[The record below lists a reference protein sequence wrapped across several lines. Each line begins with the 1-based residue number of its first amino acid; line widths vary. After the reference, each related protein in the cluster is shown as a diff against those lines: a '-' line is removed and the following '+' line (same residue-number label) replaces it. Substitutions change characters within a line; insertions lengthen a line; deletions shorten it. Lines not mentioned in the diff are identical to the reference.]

1 MKRYT
6 DWNWTPLA
14 WHSFLKYVNL
24 PLGFVISLMGIFGSR
39 YGLGEV
45 QPYTLVS
52 MGLTVAAEIGLI
64 RRRWW
69 GPCCLL
75 AGYGIAMVYGFYL
88 ASVGSAIES
97 PFFVSQGSGLI
108 IGGALMLGL
117 NWVYYQKRRALF
129 SPEPVWLEAE
139 RAAAAPERT
148 EYAGVA
154 SAPEVVQVPKAA
166 GGYRAIYRETEPENT
181 APESAGVK
189 MPEAAKEEPEDGVAL
204 LLRLQAEEEE
214 KRAAE
219 ALPVTPPK
227 APKGKG
233 APLWSVAALGAL
245 CVVLAVT
252 AGVMGWQWQKAA
264 GQRDASNK
272 LLLEAAGQLNEK
284 DDKIL
289 ELAEERK
296 ESVKEAANLYL
307 ENKDL
312 QDSLAFWEKNAVVM
326 EYDSN
331 WKPII
336 YHTTN
341 CSVRKTA
348 IRKGSY
354 AIVDYSIKDGFDV
367 YKCVEC
373 RVAEIHD

>member
-24 PLGFVISLMGIFGSR
+24 PLGFVISLVGILGAR

-52 MGLTVAAEIGLI
+52 MGITVAAEIGLI

-75 AGYGIAMVYGFYL
+75 AGHGIAVVCGFYL
-88 ASVGSAIES
+88 ASLGAAVES
-97 PFFVSQGSGLI
+97 SFSVSQGIGLI

-139 RAAAAPERT
+139 RAAAALERT

-154 SAPEVVQVPKAA
+154 SAPEVVQVPKSA

-181 APESAGVK
+181 VPESAGVK
-189 MPEAAKEEPEDGVAL
+189 MSEAAKKEPEDGVAL
-204 LLRLQAEEEE
+204 LLQLQAEEEA

-219 ALPVTPPK
+219 TLPAAPPETPR
-227 APKGKG
+227 GKS
-233 APLWSVAALGAL
+233 APLWSVVALGVLCLAL
-245 CVVLAVT
+245 AIT
-252 AGVMGWQWQKAA
+252 AGAMGWQWQK
-264 GQRDASNK
+264 SNM
-272 LLLEAAGQLNEK
+272 LLQETVAERNEK
-284 DDKIL
+284 DDKISELMEEAKGTSKKYADLRL
-289 ELAEERK
+289 EKK
-296 ESVKEAANLYL
+296 E
-307 ENKDL
+307 L
-312 QDSLAFWEKNAVVM
+312 QDRLAFWEDNALVL

-331 WKPII
+331 WSPLR
-336 YHTTN
+336 YHTED
-341 CSVRKTA
+341 CPLCETA
-348 IRKGSY
+348 VQEGRY
-354 AIVDYSIKDGFDV
+354 AIVDVFIRDSLGVDECPSCRPVWV
-367 YKCVEC
+367 Y
-373 RVAEIHD
+373 H